1 MPIPCDRPL
10 PTPQHMSVFCKVFN
24 HYRVIYLDKIGNKNN
39 LYYVFKF
46 VKLCIFSRLLAKVRN
61 ILVTCLSWNI
71 SINISWIYLMFE
83 VAHRWWAKYFPT
95 FNYFFKYMYI
105 IFCVA
110 DSNVQRFGHGHVECL
125 IYPSSIKIL
134 AMLYLTHNRKLLICD
149 WGIRVI
155 SSWIHLSKYRV

>member
-1 MPIPCDRPL
+1 MGSHKVIILIRNGWCPFRATGPSQLHSTCPF
-10 PTPQHMSVFCKVFN
+10 SVKYSIITGSCF
-24 HYRVIYLDKIGNKNN
+24 IYLDKIGNKNN
-39 LYYVFKF
+39 LHYVFKF

-110 DSNVQRFGHGHVECL
+110 DSNVQRFAHGHIECL
-125 IYPSSIKIL
+125 IFPSSNKIL
-134 AMLYLTHNRKLLICD
+134 AMLFVSHT
-149 WGIRVI
+149 
-155 SSWIHLSKYRV
+155 

>member
-1 MPIPCDRPL
+1 MGSHKVIILIRNGWCPFRATGPSQLHSTRPF
-10 PTPQHMSVFCKVFN
+10 SVKYSIITGSCF
-24 HYRVIYLDKIGNKNN
+24 IYLDKIGNKNN

-71 SINISWIYLMFE
+71 SINISNVWGSTQMMGQI
-83 VAHRWWAKYFPT
+83 FPT

-110 DSNVQRFGHGHVECL
+110 DSNVQRFAHGHVECL
-125 IYPSSIKIL
+125 IFPSSNKIL
-134 AMLYLTHNRKLLICD
+134 AMLFVSHT
-149 WGIRVI
+149 
-155 SSWIHLSKYRV
+155 

>member
-1 MPIPCDRPL
+1 MGSHKVIILICNGWCPFRATGPSQLHSTCPF
-10 PTPQHMSVFCKVFN
+10 SVKYSIITGSCF
-24 HYRVIYLDKIGNKNN
+24 IYLDKIGNKNN

-125 IYPSSIKIL
+125 IFPSSIKIL
-134 AMLYLTHNRKLLICD
+134 AMLFVSHT
-149 WGIRVI
+149 
-155 SSWIHLSKYRV
+155 